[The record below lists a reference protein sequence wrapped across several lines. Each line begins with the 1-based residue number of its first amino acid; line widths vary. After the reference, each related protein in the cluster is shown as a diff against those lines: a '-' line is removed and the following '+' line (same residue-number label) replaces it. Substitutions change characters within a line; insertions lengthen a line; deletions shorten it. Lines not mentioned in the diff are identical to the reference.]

1 MKTII
6 AAAMV
11 VGIGGMV
18 VLAQYNKPLEVENT
32 KIEKEVVT
40 EEVVVD
46 VLQKRIE
53 DAQNAARPEIE
64 AEAMKAYENAVQAE
78 LQAIEDT
85 VKMEYITELEETIES
100 PEY

>member
-1 MKTII
+1 
-6 AAAMV
+6 MV
-11 VGIGGMV
+11 VGILGGITYGLLNERSEV
-18 VLAQYNKPLEVENT
+18 VVQNVQ
-32 KIEKEVVT
+32 KEIVT

-78 LQAIEDT
+78 LQSIEDK